1 MNTSTALS
9 RWVIFVLAL
18 GAGFSVAAI
27 YYAQPLLPL
36 IGQDLT
42 LSLTGSWT
50 SCRQSWRRKG
60 HATGGIIS
68 DAFFRADVFTARPA
82 G

>member
-1 MNTSTALS
+1 MIEESFVNTSTALS

-42 LSLTGSWT
+42 LSLTGMGLVPTLTRPGTRWGFCF
-50 SCRQSWRRKG
+50 SCRLATAMTAG
-60 HATGGIIS
+60 H
-68 DAFFRADVFTARPA
+68 
-82 G
+82 